1 MKKLFA
7 YVSAVIFA
15 ATVVSCQQKASVVMP
30 GEGNVTFSI
39 QTPGVATKTI
49 GDGTNVNVV
58 YYEIYKAEDN
68 HKNSING
75 GTPLIDGTAEV
86 TTKIVQNES
95 VTSATLSFSL
105 LEDQDYVA
113 LFWAQ
118 VDGTPYYNVEDLRAV
133 SANYV
138 DQDNKA
144 YLANEE
150 ARAAFCQVHEF
161 STAAAYSATVEL
173 VRPFAQLN
181 LGTTMESLSKD
192 YRIELQE
199 SKIEVKGVGTTYDVA
214 NMTTAGT
221 RADVVFDFA
230 AVPSQTLEVSGVEY
244 AYAGMNYFLVP
255 ADASTVE
262 LDYYIMT
269 DVGTVHR
276 SISQVPVMKNYRT
289 NIIGNLL
296 TTTAQLEIVIDD
308 EFKTPANDIVNN

>member
-15 ATVVSCQQKASVVMP
+15 VNVVSCQKASVVKP

-39 QTPGVATKTI
+39 QTPGVATKAI

-86 TTKIVQNES
+86 TTKIVQNET
-95 VTSATLSFSL
+95 VTSATLSFNL

-118 VDGTPYYNVEDLRAV
+118 VDGKPYYNVEDLRAV
-133 SANYV
+133 TVNYV
-138 DQDNKA
+138 DQNGDA

-161 STAAAYSATVEL
+161 STAAAYSETVRLE
-173 VRPFAQLN
+173 RPFAQLN
-181 LGTTMESLSKD
+181 LGTTLESLDKD

-199 SKIEVKGVGTTYDVA
+199 SKIEVKGVGTTYNVA
-214 NMTTAGT
+214 KMTTAGT

-230 AVPSQTLEVSGVEY
+230 AVPSQTLEVSSVEY

-262 LDYYIMT
+262 LDYYIKT

-276 SISQVPVMKNYRT
+276 AVSQVPVMKNYRT